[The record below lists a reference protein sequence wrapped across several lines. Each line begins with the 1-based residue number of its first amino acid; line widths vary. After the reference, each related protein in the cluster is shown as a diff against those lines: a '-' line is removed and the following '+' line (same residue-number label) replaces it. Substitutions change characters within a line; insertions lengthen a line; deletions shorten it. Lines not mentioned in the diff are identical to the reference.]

1 VRSASNFLRRC
12 PDGNL
17 STRMQRF
24 EEGHQICR
32 VWAQVFPLGG
42 HVPTPL
48 YYLTNQLVLREADS
62 NAVERRPAPASN
74 AVEPIAVV
82 ALLRLK
88 NKGPAA
94 YVPSDTRL
102 GSGRLYQSETTES
115 LVAV

>member
-1 VRSASNFLRRC
+1 M
-12 PDGNL
+12 
-17 STRMQRF
+17 RMQRF
-24 EEGHQICR
+24 EGGHQICR

-74 AVEPIAVV
+74 AVERMAVV

-88 NKGPAA
+88 NKNTAA
-94 YVPSDTRL
+94 LQSCTSLQILGWDRVACIRVRRRSPSLRFDASIRL
-102 GSGRLYQSETTES
+102 ES
-115 LVAV
+115 